1 MKGEGAM
8 LLILEIM
15 LTIAAWKR
23 GWKALALI
31 PVGLAFLVGLL
42 IAGSV
47 EPGTDVSEI
56 MPLALIGDG
65 LAIVALV
72 IMSLTG
78 RRVAAA

>member
-1 MKGEGAM
+1 M

-31 PVGLAFLVGLL
+31 PVGLAFLVGLV
-42 IAGSV
+42 IAGSM
-47 EPGTDVSEI
+47 EPGADPSEI
-56 MPLALIGDG
+56 LPFALVGDG

-72 IMSLTG
+72 VMSMTG
-78 RRVAAA
+78 RRAATA